1 MCKTQDLLSGVI
13 RTIDAR
19 RAHRYTGCMTRP
31 LDPIAL
37 SVDLIRRPSVTPLD
51 AGALGVLQT
60 ALARL
65 GFACTRLPFTEAG
78 TPNVDNLYARFGGS
92 SPNFCFA
99 GHMDVVPPGDRAAWA
114 SDPFEPRLRD
124 GLLYGRGAADMK
136 CAIAAF
142 TAAAE
147 RLIRKHGAALP
158 GSISLLITGDE
169 EGPAINGTVK
179 MLDWLRQNNQKLDHC
194 LVGEP
199 TSAGMLGDM
208 IKIGRRG
215 SVNVTLTFLGAQ
227 GHVAYPHQADNPI
240 PRLLETLRRLQ
251 DHVLD
256 SGNEHFQPSN
266 LEVTTIDVGNP
277 AANVIPGQAVARI
290 NVRFNDMQT
299 SKSLVAWIRQECEFV
314 TARLGG
320 DYRMDVSV
328 TGESFLTPPGAF
340 STLIANAI
348 ADVTGVRPQLSTTGG
363 TSDARFI
370 KDHCP
375 VVEFGLVG
383 LTQHKAN
390 EHTAIADVTRL
401 ADIYEAV
408 MQRYFMEQA

>member
-1 MCKTQDLLSGVI
+1 
-13 RTIDAR
+13 
-19 RAHRYTGCMTRP
+19 MTKP
-31 LDPIAL
+31 PDPIAL
-37 SVDLIRRPSVTPLD
+37 AADLIRRPSVTPLD

-65 GFACTRLPFTEAG
+65 GFACTRLPFMQAG
-78 TPNVDNLYARFGGS
+78 TPDVDNLYARFGDHA
-92 SPNFCFA
+92 PNFCFA
-99 GHMDVVPPGDRAAWA
+99 GHMDVVPPGDLAAWA
-114 SDPFEPRLRD
+114 SDPFAPRMEG

-142 TAAAE
+142 TVAAG
-147 RLIRKHGAALP
+147 RIIRKYGAALP

-169 EGPAINGTVK
+169 EGPAINGTAK
-179 MLDWLRQNNQKLDHC
+179 MLDWLQANKQKLDHC

-199 TSAGMLGDM
+199 TSAETLGDM

-215 SVNVTLTFLGAQ
+215 SINVTLTFLGAQ

-240 PRLLETLRRLQ
+240 PRLLECLRRLQ

-256 SGNEHFQPSN
+256 GGNAHFQPSN

-277 AANVIPGQAVARI
+277 ATNVIPGQAVARLNI
-290 NVRFNDMQT
+290 RFNDMH
-299 SKSLVAWIRQECEFV
+299 SSRSLIAWIRQECEFV

-320 DYRMDVSV
+320 DYRMDISV

-340 STLIANAI
+340 SSLIAGAI
-348 ADVTGVRPQLSTTGG
+348 TGVTGVAPVLSTTGG

-370 KDHCP
+370 KDYCP

-383 LTQHKAN
+383 QTQHKAN
-390 EHTAIADVTRL
+390 EHTATADITRL

-408 MQRYFMEQA
+408 MQRYFGGGMARA